1 MIFPDSVTIFE
12 MVEDADECG
21 VDGHGKPKTC
31 PIQIWEGKGMFQ
43 DKEPSETTIS
53 SGNIPQGDYNLYLP
67 LNKRLTVPE
76 GHPFYDEE
84 DEDAQLPL
92 HSLLTSSCK
101 VQVNGEAE
109 YYQVIGEPQKRR
121 IIGYIKVVLKLEG

>member
-1 MIFPDSVTIFE
+1 MIFPDTVTIFE
-12 MVEDADECG
+12 MIESAEECG
-21 VDGHGKPKTC
+21 VDGHGKPLTC
-31 PIQIWEGKGMFQ
+31 QIQIGEPVKGMFQ
-43 DKEPSETTIS
+43 PVRPSETLMSPGT
-53 SGNIPQGDYNLYLP
+53 IPQGDYNLYLP

-109 YYQVIGEPQKRR
+109 YYQVIGEP
-121 IIGYIKVVLKLEG
+121 